1 MKKTKQLKYEIII
14 GLKDKDTY
22 EQMLPTSKFV
32 EIVTSVCKSN
42 RIGYSIHILDGGYI
56 HENGTYIMEK
66 SLNISL
72 VYVTKKQALEI
83 AKLLKDLFNQ
93 ESVIVLEQ
101 STDSYLIN

>member
-1 MKKTKQLKYEIII
+1 MKKLKQSKYEIII

-42 RIGYSIHILDGGYI
+42 RIGYSIHTLDGGYI

>member
-42 RIGYSIHILDGGYI
+42 RIGYSIHTLDGGYI